1 MAALYRAV
9 ASSKADFAE
18 EIAFCSGETRVETSV
33 ADAGSTATFA
43 HAIVAASTGSG
54 LNKSHAASAAV
65 AMIGDDDVAHDDDD
79 DGAIITAL
87 LLMIQLSSSLLLLST
102 AFINGVTS
110 FLATTVERG
119 TIIGVVNPDT
129 VLPQSKKTAT
139 DDTLLMVTFVC
150 DKRARWM
157 TTTTPR

>member
-1 MAALYRAV
+1 M
-9 ASSKADFAE
+9 SD
-18 EIAFCSGETRVETSV
+18 
-33 ADAGSTATFA
+33 
-43 HAIVAASTGSG
+43 
-54 LNKSHAASAAV
+54 AASAAV
-65 AMIGDDDVAHDDDD
+65 AMIGDDVARTNHDDDDDD

-87 LLMIQLSSSLLLLST
+87 LLMIQLSSSSSSSLLLLLLLLLST

-119 TIIGVVNPDT
+119 TIIGVVNADT

-150 DKRARWM
+150 DEKERDG
-157 TTTTPR
+157 

>member
-1 MAALYRAV
+1 M
-9 ASSKADFAE
+9 SD
-18 EIAFCSGETRVETSV
+18 
-33 ADAGSTATFA
+33 
-43 HAIVAASTGSG
+43 
-54 LNKSHAASAAV
+54 AASAAV
-65 AMIGDDDVAHDDDD
+65 AMIGDDVARTNHDDDDDD

-87 LLMIQLSSSLLLLST
+87 LLMIQLSSSSSSLLLLLLLLLST

-119 TIIGVVNPDT
+119 TIIGVVNPHT

-150 DKRARWM
+150 DEKERDG
-157 TTTTPR
+157 

>member
-1 MAALYRAV
+1 
-9 ASSKADFAE
+9 
-18 EIAFCSGETRVETSV
+18 
-33 ADAGSTATFA
+33 
-43 HAIVAASTGSG
+43 
-54 LNKSHAASAAV
+54 
-65 AMIGDDDVAHDDDD
+65 MIGDDVARTNHDDDDDD

-87 LLMIQLSSSLLLLST
+87 LLMIQLSSSSSSLLLLLLLLLST

-119 TIIGVVNPDT
+119 TIIGVVNPHT

-150 DKRARWM
+150 DEKERDG
-157 TTTTPR
+157 